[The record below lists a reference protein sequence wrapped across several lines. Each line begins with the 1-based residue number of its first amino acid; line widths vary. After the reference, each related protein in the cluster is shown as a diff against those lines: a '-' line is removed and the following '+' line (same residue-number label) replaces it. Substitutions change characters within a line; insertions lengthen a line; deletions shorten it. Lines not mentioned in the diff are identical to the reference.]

1 MEQNL
6 TKSKNYLIDF
16 KGKGETYFGIIIIN
30 WLLTGLTLGF
40 YYPWA
45 KEKNLKYLYSQTTL
59 NDSPFEFHGTG
70 KEMFMGF
77 IKAVGLFALLFGIVI
92 IFNTMGMPLIGLLLF
107 YLFFFAVLPIA
118 IHGSYKYRMSRTSWR
133 GIRFGY
139 RGNRNELI
147 VNFLKWFG
155 LTIITFGIYGSWF
168 IINLRKYIIGNIRFG
183 DIEMKYDGNG
193 ADYLVLNIKGYLLTL
208 ITFGVYMFWWQKEI
222 IEYYIDNL
230 KLYKNNESI
239 DFKTSV
245 TGGGIFKLTLVNVII
260 LMFTLGL
267 GYAWVQMR
275 TFKYIAS
282 NIQLEG
288 TIDLD
293 NIHQT
298 EAAYKDATGE
308 DIGDMLDM
316 DFVM

>member
-1 MEQNL
+1 MEQNSIKP
-6 TKSKNYLIDF
+6 KSYPVDF
-16 KGKGETYFGIIIIN
+16 KGKGETYFGIIIVN
-30 WLLTGLTLGF
+30 WLLTVLTLGF

-59 NDSPFEFHGTG
+59 NDSAFEFHGTG
-70 KEMFMGF
+70 KEMFIGF
-77 IKAVGLFALLFGIVI
+77 VKAVGIFFTLFLIVI
-92 IFNTMGMPLIGLLLF
+92 LFNFLGMPSIGLVIF
-107 YLFFFAVLPIA
+107 YLCFFAIMPIA

-155 LTIITFGIYGSWF
+155 LTIVTFGIYGSWF
-168 IINLRKYIIGNIRFG
+168 AINLRKYLIENIRFG
-183 DIEMKYDGNG
+183 DIEMEYDGNG
-193 ADYLVLNIKGYLLTL
+193 AEYFMLNLKGYLLTL
-208 ITFGVYMFWWQKEI
+208 VTFGIYGFWWQQEI
-222 IEYYIDNL
+222 IEYYINNL
-230 KLYKNNESI
+230 KMHKDKESI
-239 DFKTSV
+239 DFETTV
-245 TGGGIFKLTLVNVII
+245 TGGGIFKLTIVNMII
-260 LMFTLGL
+260 MFCTLGL